1 MAVTVMVCVRLCVV
15 VSWAGVAVGDGEQ
28 VNGEPRDV
36 KHKRERSQPAGCGTE
51 LVRQRV
57 HESKPRVQL
66 AGCKVKSSERATRH
80 GSAPEWGA
88 RHSNVEPGS
97 LIPPP
102 DIGMSSCSCGE
113 PVATCI
119 AVPRVALVSGVQRVK
134 TVIALLLLTLWLPCT
149 MHCQAEALGWLGSD
163 STCCEKGHADESRK
177 PDCSDC
183 AACSSVESGGYWHPQ
198 KAAFVHLL
206 LAVALHLAPD
216 TLDPIRE
223 SAALTAP
230 CARQRAAVALS
241 ELELPLPPRGR
252 RLSSPIKPS

>member
-57 HESKPRVQL
+57 HESKARVQL

-80 GSAPEWGA
+80 GSAPEWVA
-88 RHSNVEPGS
+88 RHSNVESGS

-102 DIGMSSCSCGE
+102 DIGMSSHSCGE

-119 AVPRVALVSGVQRVK
+119 AVPGVALVSGVQRVK
-134 TVIALLLLTLWLPCT
+134 TVIALLLLSLWLPCT

-163 STCCEKGHADESRK
+163 STCCEKGHADESQK

-183 AACSSVESGGYWHPQ
+183 AVCSAIESGGYSLPQ
-198 KAAFVHLL
+198 KVSFVEVLL
-206 LAVALHLAPD
+206 VVVVHLAPD
-216 TLDPIRE
+216 LLEPVREPAVLTLPAPDSTPQFLRQ
-223 SAALTAP
+223 SWTFDRRAALSPRAP
-230 CARQRAAVALS
+230 S
-241 ELELPLPPRGR
+241 
-252 RLSSPIKPS
+252 RLA